1 MANNVTLKLTN
12 YGLNNVISKGAEKT
26 FKYFSFSDMNEIYHV
41 TTKPNLEDI
50 MNITGSKTLFTA
62 RKSCND
68 SVPTAAQVIPP
79 SESTLTKTEQR
90 WVVNYYKENCGAQD
104 YLKTN
109 LDVTV
114 NLHEYFYWLEGV
126 AQNTAYTESL
136 ETSLRLIQGTYLNK
150 QEQNFVDK
158 SWKNIESTNN
168 FSASYE
174 FVTEQDKKNYAAF
187 NSKWVTFEGTNRR
200 QIDKSFDRFYTS
212 LLFGF
217 GVNAQS
223 GLYLEGHNSF
233 LTFQPPQ
240 FGYVVNGTTNFL
252 PLNKL
257 VSPDNYDEI
266 RPATIIGSDN
276 KRDLYYLNEPKKYL
290 TNDLNGFM
298 GQAIWGFKNVN
309 GKSLVEGM
317 IDKAKNHIE
326 FYFEET
332 SFDKWEL
339 PISLRLKLSNTGGLK
354 LVGGN
359 VKFNFVYEPNATIL
373 GYNNILIV
381 K

>member
-12 YGLNNVISKGAEKT
+12 YGLNNVIARGAEKS

-68 SVPTAAQVIPP
+68 SVPTAVQVVPP
-79 SESTLTKTEQR
+79 SEDTLNKIEQR
-90 WVVNYYKENCGAQD
+90 WVVNYYKKDCGTED

-109 LDVTV
+109 LDITI

-126 AQNTAYTESL
+126 AQNSGYTESL
-136 ETSLRLIQGTYLNK
+136 ETSLRLIQGAYLTK

-158 SWKNIESTNN
+158 SWKNVDTTNKFNST
-168 FSASYE
+168 YE
-174 FVTEQDKKNYAAF
+174 FVTEQDIKNYASF
-187 NSKWVTFEGTNRR
+187 NSKWVTFDGTTRR
-200 QIDKSFDRFYTS
+200 QIDKSFERFYTS

-217 GVNAQS
+217 GVNAQN
-223 GLYLEGHNSF
+223 GNYLEGNNAF
-233 LTFQPPQ
+233 LTFHPPQ
-240 FGYVVNGTTNFL
+240 FGYVVNGKTNFL
-252 PLNKL
+252 PLNKIN
-257 VSPDNYDEI
+257 SPDNYKEI
-266 RPATIIGSDN
+266 RPAVILGSDN
-276 KRDLYYLNEPKKYL
+276 KRDLYYLESPKKYI
-290 TNDLNGFM
+290 TDDLNGFM
-298 GQAIWGFKNVN
+298 GQAIWGYKNVD
-309 GKSLVEGM
+309 GKTLIEGM

-339 PISLRLKLSNTGGLK
+339 PINLRLKLASTGGLK
-354 LVGGN
+354 VVGGN
-359 VKFNFVYEPNATIL
+359 VSFNFVYEPNATIV